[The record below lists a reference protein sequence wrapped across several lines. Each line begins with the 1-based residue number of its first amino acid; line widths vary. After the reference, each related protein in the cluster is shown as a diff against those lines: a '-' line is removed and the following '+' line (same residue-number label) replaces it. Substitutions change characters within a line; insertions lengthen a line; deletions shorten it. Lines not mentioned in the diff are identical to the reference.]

1 MTDTTKKSYLHNIK
15 EKMAAEMPK
24 VMEEIAVYEKKLKSD
39 TLTKQ
44 PKISP
49 QFNG

>member
-1 MTDTTKKSYLHNIK
+1 MTNTTTKSYLNSIK
-15 EKMAAEMPK
+15 KKMTAQMPK

-44 PKISP
+44 PKTSP